1 MAKARSKKGTI
12 ITPNQQWL
20 ALLLLAILAII
31 AIFYFGIGVDGN
43 GFGNSGS

>member
-1 MAKARSKKGTI
+1 MAKARSKKSAI

-20 ALLLLAILAII
+20 ALLLLAVLAII

-43 GFGNSGS
+43 GFGHSGS

>member
-1 MAKARSKKGTI
+1 MAKARSKKTSI

-31 AIFYFGIGVDGN
+31 AIFYFGIGIEGN
-43 GFGNSGS
+43 GLRHSGS